1 MAENNQSA
9 NQLPEAVQELLLPIS
24 DASPAGDDATSSES
38 YFKLDMEV
46 AKVTPDYK
54 VCIDLASEI
63 LREISKDLRVASW
76 LCLAWYRTD
85 KLPGLA
91 NGIILML
98 ELLKAYK
105 EDLFPKKPAHK
116 SKAIQYID
124 TSRFVKL
131 VERETIDAGVA
142 PTVVELESLLK
153 QLADEGK
160 KQFPENVP
168 DLKELTGIISDFKE
182 EAEKLTKKPGG
193 EPAAGAEPPKKAD
206 SPPAQEKAAPAPPP
220 KTPAAPK
227 PPVVSADMAVES
239 EQGAI
244 FSLKK
249 ILKFYLQ
256 QENEEVQH
264 RPHVFG
270 ISRIL
275 IWGKLTL
282 PSSEK
287 SVTPISAPDAAI
299 VSTLQQW
306 IGEQNWSKLV
316 PAIEQNFL
324 NEDSPFKYWLT
335 AQRYL
340 CDALEQAGGSGRTAA
355 EEIMFQTARLL
366 QRFPGLSGLKFSD
379 NTPFADSETQSWIE
393 DHVKSKFSGG
403 GGQEMILPP
412 IIGEEY
418 DSIGEEYK
426 AACAELPEKFEE
438 HMERIQRAIS
448 ADTRRR
454 GRFLRI
460 LNLANFCIQAKKH
473 SLAKVHLSQLM
484 QKIEDYQL
492 TEWEPALCA
501 GVWESAYLV
510 NLKLRAVEPD
520 QVRKSEIESQQK
532 ALFDKI
538 ALFDGV
544 LALKLASRTKNKGE

>member
-1 MAENNQSA
+1 MAENNQAESP
-9 NQLPEAVQELLLPIS
+9 LPEQVQELLLPIS
-24 DASPAGDDATSSES
+24 DGSPAGEDAASSES

-63 LREISKDLRVASW
+63 LKDISKDLRVASW

-85 KLPGLA
+85 NLPGLK
-91 NGIILML
+91 NGISLML
-98 ELLKAYK
+98 ELLKAFK
-105 EDLFPKKPAHK
+105 GDLFPKKPAHR
-116 SKAIQYID
+116 SKAIQFID

-131 VERETIDAGVA
+131 VERETIDAGSA
-142 PTVVELESLLK
+142 PTVIALESLLK
-153 QLADEGK
+153 ELAEEGE

-168 DLKELTGIISDFKE
+168 NLKELTGIISGFKE
-182 EAEKLTKKPGG
+182 EAEQMAKKP
-193 EPAAGAEPPKKAD
+193 EAEAKPAEVPR
-206 SPPAQEKAAPAPPP
+206 SPTAQEQAAPPP
-220 KTPAAPK
+220 PPEKKPAPK
-227 PPVVSADMAVES
+227 PAGAPADLAMGS
-239 EQGAI
+239 EGEALS
-244 FSLKK
+244 SLKK

-256 QENEEVQH
+256 HEDESIRY

-270 ISRIL
+270 ISRTL
-275 IWGKLTL
+275 VWGKLTL

-287 SVTPISAPDAAI
+287 SVTALTAPDAAI

-306 IGEQNWSKLV
+306 VGERNWSKLI

-335 AQRYL
+335 AQRWL
-340 CDALEQAGGSGRTAA
+340 CEALEQVGGNGRTAVD
-355 EEIMFQTARLL
+355 EILFQAARLL
-366 QRFPGLSGLKFSD
+366 TRFPDLSVLKFDD
-379 NTPFADSETQSWIE
+379 NTPFADDETQAWINE
-393 DHVKSKFSGG
+393 RVKTLLGG
-403 GGQEMILPP
+403 GKGQEMILPP

-418 DSIGEEYK
+418 DSISEEFK

-438 HMERIQRAIS
+438 NMERMQQAIS
-448 ADTRRR
+448 SDTRRR

-460 LNLANFCIQAKKH
+460 LSLANFCIHANKH
-473 SLAKVHLSQLM
+473 SLAKVHLAQLM

-510 NLKLRAVEPD
+510 NLKILAAESDPN
-520 QVRKSEIESQQK
+520 RKSEIESQQK
-532 ALFDKI
+532 ALFDLI

>member
-1 MAENNQSA
+1 MAENNQSDS
-9 NQLPEAVQELLLPIS
+9 QLPGPVQELLLPIS
-24 DASPAGDDATSSES
+24 DATPAGEDATASES

-63 LREISKDLRVASW
+63 LTETSKDLRVASW

-85 KLPGLA
+85 QLPGLK
-91 NGIILML
+91 NGISLML
-98 ELLKAYK
+98 ELLKAFK
-105 EDLFPKKPAHK
+105 EDLFPKKPAHR

-131 VERETIDAGVA
+131 VERETVDAGIA
-142 PTVVELESLLK
+142 PTIIELESLLK
-153 QLADEGK
+153 KLAEEGK
-160 KQFPENVP
+160 KQFPENAP
-168 DLKELTGIISDFKE
+168 DLKELTGIISGFKE
-182 EAEKLTKKPGG
+182 EAEQQAKKTESKP
-193 EPAAGAEPPKKAD
+193 EAAEKPPDKTEK
-206 SPPAQEKAAPAPPP
+206 PPEGDKAAPPGRPE
-220 KTPAAPK
+220 KKAAPK
-227 PPVVSADMAVES
+227 PPVAAADLAVGS
-239 EQGAI
+239 EVEAI
-244 FSLKK
+244 SSLKK

-256 QENEEVQH
+256 QENEDVRY

-270 ISRIL
+270 ISRTL
-275 IWGKLTL
+275 VWGKLTL

-287 SVTPISAPDAAI
+287 SVTALSPPDAAI

-306 IGEQNWSKLV
+306 GGERNWSKLI

-335 AQRYL
+335 GQRYL
-340 CDALEQAGGSGRTAA
+340 TNALEQVGGSAKAA
-355 EEIMFQTARLL
+355 ADEVVFQIARLL
-366 QRFPGLSGLKFSD
+366 LRFPDLTGLRFAD
-379 NTPFADSETQSWIE
+379 NTPLADDETVSWIE
-393 DHVKSKFSGG
+393 ESVKTKFAGG
-403 GGQEMILPP
+403 GGQDLILPP

-418 DSIGEEYK
+418 DSISEEYK
-426 AACAELPEKFEE
+426 AACAELPEKFEQN
-438 HMERIQRAIS
+438 MERMQQAIAS
-448 ADTRRR
+448 DTRRR
-454 GRFLRI
+454 GRFLRV
-460 LNLANFCIQAKKH
+460 LSLANYCIQAKKY

-510 NLKLRAVEPD
+510 NLKLQAAEPD
-520 QVRKSEIESQQK
+520 PVRKSDIESQQK